1 MLSINSSCKLAQ
13 DDFSQVE
20 SLLAECCFETE
31 GSARIRMR
39 NFAEMILRKD
49 NKNFY
54 PDSRRSVFP
63 ASSKLCLEIERVLV
77 YAGVKIGA

>member
-1 MLSINSSCKLAQ
+1 
-13 DDFSQVE
+13 
-20 SLLAECCFETE
+20 
-31 GSARIRMR
+31 MR

-54 PDSRRSVFP
+54 PDSRRSAFP